1 MGKINEQD
9 FDEIW
14 TSEKYRAVRMELL
27 NNSFSESSTC
37 KQCPIWSA
45 NTSVIEDHG
54 NYFRTFNETSET
66 IDFLR

>member
-1 MGKINEQD
+1 
-9 FDEIW
+9 
-14 TSEKYRAVRMELL
+14 MELL